1 MVKRSAV
8 AVTLALLCGAVAA
21 PSAVTARRA
30 ALTSLEAGVLVRLN
44 EIRAQHRLV
53 PLRLSARLTEAATE
67 HSEQMAVDGFFDHAS
82 ADGTAFWKRISHW
95 YAPGG
100 RGIWSVGENL
110 LWSSPRVGP
119 GAALRVWM
127 ASPEHRAN
135 ILSPKWRRI
144 GVAAL
149 QVPNAVGVFGNG
161 PAAIVTADF
170 GAT

>member
-1 MVKRSAV
+1 VLTATAAGSGRGAGLPALGEAIV
-8 AVTLALLCGAVAA
+8 ADVNAA
-21 PSAVTARRA
+21 RA
-30 ALTSLEAGVLVRLN
+30 AHGLAPLAVSRELAAAAAEHDLE
-44 EIRAQHRLV
+44 
-53 PLRLSARLTEAATE
+53 
-67 HSEQMAVDGFFDHAS
+67 MASGGYFDHDS
-82 ADGTAFWKRISHW
+82 ADGSPFTARLDGFC
-95 YAPGG
+95 AAGGPGCA
-100 RGIWSVGENL
+100 VGENL
-110 LWSSPRVGP
+110 LWASPTLSADR
-119 GAALRVWM
+119 ALALWM